1 MAIKSQPLKVA
12 LLIETSR
19 SYGRGVLQGVARYSR
34 LHGPWRFLL
43 TPGDFEQVL
52 PKMRD
57 WKGDGVIARTL
68 NEKSAEAI
76 LEMGLPTVLLDYSVD
91 KLDLPKEKTRFCVDL
106 TSDSVGAARL
116 AAKCLLDKKISRFAY
131 VGYPFQSWSIKR
143 ERAFV
148 DAIAEVGL
156 ETQVYRAPLHAGRPL
171 RWEKEEAVLS
181 AWLKALPKPIGI
193 MACNDQRGRE
203 ILDACELAGI
213 SAPEQVAVVGVD
225 ADEVLCE
232 LSVPSLTSVALNAEK
247 GGYVAASVLAEMMNG
262 LEPSVKHILVEP
274 LGVVERRSSNIVLV
288 DDEDV
293 AQALQMIHTDRLETV
308 SVDRIARDVAVSRR
322 TLEIKFRKYL
332 GRTILDEI
340 KNVRIERAK
349 QMLRE
354 SDASIERIALTVGFS
369 ATSYFIQTF
378 RKEAGVTPARYRRDV
393 RGE

>member
-1 MAIKSQPLKVA
+1 M
-12 LLIETSR
+12 
-19 SYGRGVLQGVARYSR
+19 
-34 LHGPWRFLL
+34 
-43 TPGDFEQVL
+43 
-52 PKMRD
+52 
-57 WKGDGVIARTL
+57 
-68 NEKSAEAI
+68 
-76 LEMGLPTVLLDYSVD
+76 
-91 KLDLPKEKTRFCVDL
+91 
-106 TSDSVGAARL
+106 
-116 AAKCLLDKKISRFAY
+116 
-131 VGYPFQSWSIKR
+131 
-143 ERAFV
+143 
-148 DAIAEVGL
+148 
-156 ETQVYRAPLHAGRPL
+156 
-171 RWEKEEAVLS
+171 
-181 AWLKALPKPIGI
+181 
-193 MACNDQRGRE
+193 
-203 ILDACELAGI
+203 
-213 SAPEQVAVVGVD
+213 
-225 ADEVLCE
+225 
-232 LSVPSLTSVALNAEK
+232 
-247 GGYVAASVLAEMMNG
+247 AEMMNG